1 MIALAAG
8 YQHFADGAPFAEIAL
23 RHPSVKEV
31 YFPWIDE
38 PSGRPRLGYEEE
50 DDPAELSA
58 ALRRDLERLRGA
70 GVRLDLLLNANC
82 YGEQAMSQSLDA
94 HVREIVGTLDS
105 WGCRPEVCTTASPFV
120 ARVLKSA
127 FPEIEVRA
135 SVNMRLTTLQAF
147 RYLAPLFDSYY
158 IGRDIQRNLE
168 TVKRFSGWCRANGKK
183 LCLLAN
189 SGCLR
194 NCPWQTFHDNL
205 IAHSDAAMKVANVK
219 GWSPHLCWTLYQ
231 DAANF
236 PEILKATWI
245 RPEDIHRY
253 DGLVDVVKLATRQ
266 HANPDMVIGAY
277 ERRSYGGNLLDL
289 LEPGFS
295 PSFFPQYIDNA
306 AFPPD
311 WFEKTGAC
319 PRECTSCGYC
329 EHVFD
334 IVAQTLFTREGRAPA
349 RLEQENPN
357 G

>member
-1 MIALAAG
+1 MTLAAG
-8 YQHFADGAPFAEIAL
+8 YQHFADGPSFAEIVL
-23 RHPSVKEV
+23 RHPAVREV
-31 YFPWIDE
+31 YFPWPEE
-38 PSGRPRLGYEEE
+38 PSGRPRLGYGEEE
-50 DDPAELSA
+50 DPA
-58 ALRRDLERLRGA
+58 ALARTLRADLERLRAA
-70 GVRLDLLLNANC
+70 GVKLDLLLNANC
-82 YGEQAMSQSLDA
+82 YGSQAMSVALED
-94 HVREIVGTLDS
+94 HVRDILGKLDHC
-105 WGCRPEVCTTASPFV
+105 GLLPETVTAASPFI
-120 ARVLKSA
+120 ARTVKKH
-127 FPEIEVRA
+127 FPGVELRA
-135 SVNMRLTTLQAF
+135 SVNMRLTTVQAMA
-147 RYLAPLFDSYY
+147 YLAPLFDSFYL
-158 IGRDIQRNLE
+158 GRDVQRNLDA
-168 TVKRFSGWCRANGKK
+168 VRAARAWCDAHGKK
-183 LCLLAN
+183 LCILAN

-205 IAHSDAAMKVANVK
+205 VAHSSAALKRANVK

-295 PSFFPQYIDNA
+295 PSFFPKYIDNA
-306 AFPPD
+306 AFPPN

-319 PRECTSCGYC
+319 PRECTGCGYC
-329 EHVFD
+329 ERVFETVCRT
-334 IVAQTLFTREGRAPA
+334 IGEEREGRAPA
-349 RLEQENPN
+349 RPQQN

>member
-82 YGEQAMSQSLDA
+82 YGGQAMSQALEGR
-94 HVREIVGTLDS
+94 VREIVGTLDS

-168 TVKRFSGWCRANGKK
+168 TVKRFSDWCHANGKK

-219 GWSPHLCWTLYQ
+219 GWSPHLCWTLYK
-231 DAANF
+231 DSANF
-236 PEILKATWI
+236 AEILKSE
-245 RPEDIHRY
+245 R
-253 DGLVDVVKLATRQ
+253 
-266 HANPDMVIGAY
+266 GAFD
-277 ERRSYGGNLLDL
+277 GNLLDL
-289 LEPGFS
+289 FEPGFS
-295 PSFFPQYIDNA
+295 PAFYPRFIDNSAFPQ
-306 AFPPD
+306 D
-311 WFEKTGAC
+311 WFERTSAC
-319 PRECTSCGYC
+319 ARECAECGYC
-329 EHVFD
+329 DRSLGTVCKSMEVN
-334 IVAQTLFTREGRAPA
+334 A
-349 RLEQENPN
+349 
-357 G
+357 

>member
-82 YGEQAMSQSLDA
+82 YGGQAMSQALEGR
-94 HVREIVGTLDS
+94 VREIVGTLDS

-135 SVNMRLTTLQAF
+135 SVNMRLTTVQAF

-158 IGRDIQRNLE
+158 VGRDIQRNLE
-168 TVKRFSGWCRANGKK
+168 TVERFSDWCRANGKK

-219 GWSPHLCWTLYQ
+219 GWCPHLCWTLYK
-231 DAANF
+231 DSANF
-236 PEILKATWI
+236 PEILKATWV
-245 RPEDIHRY
+245 RPEDVFRY
-253 DGLVDVVKLATRQ
+253 EGLVDVVKLATRQ

-277 ERRSYGGNLLDL
+277 ERRSYDGNLLDL
-289 LEPGFS
+289 FEPGFS
-295 PSFFPQYIDNA
+295 PSFFPRYIDNA

-319 PRECTSCGYC
+319 PRECTACGYC
-329 EHVFD
+329 EHVFEN
-334 IVAQTLFTREGRAPA
+334 VCRKVE
-349 RLEQENPN
+349 LEKVGLPN